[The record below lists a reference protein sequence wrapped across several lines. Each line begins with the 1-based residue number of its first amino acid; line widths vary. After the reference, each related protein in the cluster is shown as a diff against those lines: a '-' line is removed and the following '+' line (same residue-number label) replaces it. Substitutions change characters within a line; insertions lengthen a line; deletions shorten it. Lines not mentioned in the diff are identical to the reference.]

1 MQADSA
7 YIEGMKNIQYTLRD
21 VPEAVDR
28 ELRSRAAREQQ
39 SLNSVALHIL
49 AVGLGLSGEP
59 PRSHDL
65 DSVAGSWIE
74 DPAFDAALK
83 SMDKVDKALWK

>member
-1 MQADSA
+1 
-7 YIEGMKNIQYTLRD
+7 MKSIQYTLRD
-21 VPEAVDR
+21 VPERVDR
-28 ELRSRAAREQQ
+28 ELRSRAARERQ
-39 SLNSVALHIL
+39 SLNSVALHLL
-49 AVGLGLSGEP
+49 AVGLGMSGEP

-83 SMDKVDKALWK
+83 SMDKVDKDLWK